1 MPTSRCAF
9 TFCSVCTSRS
19 YSSRSLCKRSTSA
32 RACFSGSLMR
42 LFSCA
47 ISNMSFS
54 SLASVFFIS
63 ATSSFSDLMRSRLL
77 GTRTNSTA

>member
-1 MPTSRCAF
+1 
-9 TFCSVCTSRS
+9 
-19 YSSRSLCKRSTSA
+19 
-32 RACFSGSLMR
+32 MR

-77 GTRTNSTA
+77 GTRTNTA